1 MSTESPRDLIERPT
15 LSEAWLVALR
25 TLAARGQDPGSPL
38 TVSFTNFDKNGLPI
52 ELRAIRECLDREL
65 AKHRKMTVEISAAMI
80 FPFGSLQLLEMR
92 LMRIVSITELA
103 EYYRQRVYPRLRA
116 RNRRA
121 NGKGTY
127 FLRMINFGADPK
139 DDNSAGENQLAKLL
153 TIWQSNDRIVQSALQ
168 VAIRDPKQDLTRNPR
183 PFFPCLQ
190 QASFAYGPQNR
201 ISVTG
206 YYPTQYIFDRAYGNY
221 LGLAHL
227 GWFVARAMKKRLAR
241 VNCICAHPLIGG
253 IGVTRSALRRA
264 FVNVDR
270 HDSS

>member
-1 MSTESPRDLIERPT
+1 MSTESPRELIERPT

-25 TLAARGQDPGSPL
+25 TLAAKGQDPGSPL
-38 TVSFTNFDKNGLPI
+38 TVSFTSFDENGLPI

-65 AKHRKMTVEISAAMI
+65 VKRRKMTVEISAAMI

-92 LMRIVSITELA
+92 LGRIVTIAELSD
-103 EYYRQRVYPRLRA
+103 YYRQRVYPRLRT

-127 FLRMINFGADPK
+127 FLRMIDFGADPK
-139 DDNSAGENQLAKLL
+139 NDNSTGENQLAKLL

-168 VAIRDPKQDLTRNPR
+168 LAIRDPRQDLTRNPR

-190 QASFAYGPQNR
+190 QVSFGYGPPNR

-206 YYPTQYIFDRAYGNY
+206 YYATQYIFDRAYGNY

-227 GWFVARAMKKRLAR
+227 GWFVARAMKKQLAR

-253 IGVTRSALRRA
+253 SGVTKSTLRRA
-264 FVNVDR
+264 FASVDR
-270 HDSS
+270 HDS